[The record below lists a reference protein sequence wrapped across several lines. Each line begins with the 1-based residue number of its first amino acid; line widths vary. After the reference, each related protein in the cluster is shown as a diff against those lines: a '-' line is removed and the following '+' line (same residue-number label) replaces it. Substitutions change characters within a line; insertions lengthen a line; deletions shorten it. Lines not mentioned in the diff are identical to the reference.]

1 MLSQV
6 RGVSLP
12 GATPYPTFESLPQR
26 FTRHDFTTSK
36 ALTLREIRK
45 RLISPVESQRCV
57 LPEWRRFQF
66 QLMVILPSISSLEML
81 DEVEELDLV
90 LAHYAVTWGLK
101 LPRDQQLDS
110 PSKWIEWGLKAPIL
124 SDHPNSD
131 SD

>member
-1 MLSQV
+1 MSCQI

-12 GATPYPTFESLPQR
+12 GVEPYPTLESLPQR

-36 ALTLREIRK
+36 ALTLREVRK
-45 RLISPVESQRCV
+45 TLISYEDSQRWVERVTIIPV
-57 LPEWRRFQF
+57 LAHLVP
-66 QLMVILPSISSLEML
+66 LSISLLEML

-101 LPRDQQLDS
+101 LPSGRQPDP
-110 PSKWIEWGLKAPIL
+110 PSKWIEWGLKAPAY
-124 SDHPNSD
+124 SGHPDPD